1 MDFVIR
7 IAISFAGGVVCTALF
22 AVFLVIWS
30 RFIDVIYRLFK
41 LNPET
46 WGDARFLK
54 IAAFLISL
62 IFSLIVFMILSKSG
76 VKPLALAMGI

>member
-1 MDFVIR
+1 MELVLK

-30 RFIDVIYRLFK
+30 RFIDTLHRLFK
-41 LNPET
+41 LDPEV

-54 IAAFLISL
+54 ITSFLVSVAFA
-62 IFSLIVFMILSKSG
+62 LIVFMVLYPPK
-76 VKPLALAMGI
+76 